1 MEELNN
7 DIMSPMLSHDDIR
20 YIFRWGTYGR
30 NGDEPLKFLLLK
42 DISDNHLVNIITHL
56 RSVSHYDNGK
66 TISTFRNEMVYR
78 KLNGISVADYG
89 KPLNIKL
96 GR

>member
-1 MEELNN
+1 MNEQEHILV
-7 DIMSPMLSHDDIR
+7 R
-20 YIFRWGTYGR
+20 ETFKWGTFGR
-30 NGDEPLKFLLLK
+30 NGDEPLKWILLK

-56 RSVSHYDNGK
+56 KSVSHYDNQK

-78 KLNGISVADYG
+78 NLNGISVADYG